1 MHPTYQAITMTLV
14 RIILVAVALVVIA
27 FLWQRNGHNGVE
39 PVQPIAIRYIDSV
52 AVLPLENRTGDTA
65 FNHVGVGIAEEMT
78 TLLARIAPLKVIS
91 HHSAQAVN
99 QQELTTAE
107 LGNALNVRHIIR
119 GHIAMDHDQLSVNV
133 QHFNAEQ
140 NNRVWAEVIDGDT
153 DDLAALQDTIAR
165 LATSKFVETI
175 PGLTLPRFGEQG
187 DAGPGQA
194 AYLEGKRW
202 MGERTAAGLQKAIA
216 EFQRAI
222 EMSPGYAPAYADLS
236 SAYALSVFYRYDV
249 GIDDYTLAAQS
260 LAFAE
265 HAIALDTNLAAGY
278 AARGYVSALVGGSG
292 ADVEA
297 DFERAAMLQPNT
309 ASIPSWRAR
318 SLALLGQFEAAFAE
332 ASRAV
337 DLDPLAPARHIA
349 LAELSLQLGRYEQ
362 AIASAKLATALEP
375 RIIRSRAIEA
385 RALLLHGN
393 PQRCASMALG
403 PHRVLRA
410 TCMKL
415 SGQAQEADA
424 IIEDVLMEIRNKTLT
439 VNGSTDVVVFEDLA
453 VYYALRGEA
462 GNALFWSARAYAASP
477 AGLEIRVLESALFDP
492 VRDDPAFSSQIAA
505 IRDNLYSRVKR
516 DSLEYR

>member
-1 MHPTYQAITMTLV
+1 MTLV
-14 RIILVAVALVVIA
+14 RIFFIVAALVVLV
-27 FLWQRNGHNGVE
+27 FLWQRNGNNGVD

-52 AVLPLENRTGDTA
+52 AVLPLENRTGDKA
-65 FNHVGVGIAEEMT
+65 FDHIGVGIAEETT
-78 TLLARIAPLKVIS
+78 TLLARMAPLKVIS

-99 QQELTTAE
+99 QEELTTAE
-107 LGNALNVRHIIR
+107 LGTALNVRHIIR
-119 GHIAMDHDQLSVNV
+119 GHITMDDGQLSVDIK
-133 QHFNAEQ
+133 HYNAEQ
-140 NNRVWAEVIDGDT
+140 NNLVWAEVIDGAT
-153 DDLAALQDTIAR
+153 DNFAALQDTIAR
-165 LATSKFVETI
+165 LATSKFVEII

-187 DAGPGQA
+187 GAGPEQA
-194 AYLEGKRW
+194 AYLEGRRW

-222 EMSPGYAPAYADLS
+222 ELSPGYAPAYADLS
-236 SAYALSVFYRYDV
+236 SAYALSVFYRYEV

-260 LAFAE
+260 LAFAD
-265 HAIALDTNLAAGY
+265 HAIALNTSLAAGY
-278 AARGYVSALVGGSG
+278 AARGYVSALVGGLG

-318 SLALLGQFEAAFAE
+318 SLALLGQFEEAFAE

-337 DLDPLAPARHIA
+337 DLDPLSPARHIT

-415 SGQAQEADA
+415 SGQTEKADA
-424 IIEDVLMEIRNKTLT
+424 VIEDVLTEIRTKTLN
-439 VNGSTDVVVFEDLA
+439 VDGSTDVVVFEDLA

-462 GNALFWSARAYAASP
+462 ENALFWSARAYAASP
-477 AGLEIRVLESALFDP
+477 AGLEIRVLESALFDK
-492 VRDDPAFSSQIAA
+492 VRDDPTFSSQIVA
-505 IRDNLYSRVKR
+505 IRDDLYSRVKR